1 MRVMRLPFDP
11 HTPSSRSHLRWF
23 GHESREQDM
32 RKTASIFVILI
43 ACAVC
48 QTSPAEDPAVAAAYG
63 TGVHSFYSGNYQQSH
78 DALSRV
84 VAIGT
89 EDPRVYYFR
98 GLAAL
103 RLGRRDEAIADFS
116 EGADLEAAGWS
127 IRTVSRSLERVQGP
141 DRLLLERS
149 RNRARLA
156 IAQAQRP
163 ASRMGGSAASLSG
176 PRFSG
181 IGGNLP
187 ATTQSGRTPQATG
200 RQDPIDSPSEAE
212 IDSAKEPMQR
222 QQPQRTPTP
231 PGPASDS
238 KTPAKPD
245 PFGDDPFTADPFGPG
260 MNSSRRGRSDT
271 QRDQIDAQ
279 NELRAAEATDVLD
292 QREAMAERDAAAGD
306 R

>member
-1 MRVMRLPFDP
+1 
-11 HTPSSRSHLRWF
+11 
-23 GHESREQDM
+23 M

-116 EGADLEAAGWS
+116 EGAELEAAGWS

-149 RNRARLA
+149 RSRARLA

-163 ASRMGGSAASLSG
+163 ADRMGGSAANLSG

-181 IGGNLP
+181 IGGSLP
-187 ATTQSGRTPQATG
+187 ATSQPSRTPRTTG
-200 RQDPIDSPSEAE
+200 RPDPTDSPSELE
-212 IDSAKEPMQR
+212 NIDSAKEPMQR
-222 QQPQRTPTP
+222 QQPQPTLTP
-231 PGPASDS
+231 PSPSSD
-238 KTPAKPD
+238 KKPPAKPD
-245 PFGDDPFTADPFGPG
+245 PFGDDPFAADPFGPG
-260 MNSSRRGRSDT
+260 MNTSRRGRSDT

-279 NELRAAEATDVLD
+279 NELRSAEATDVLD

>member
-1 MRVMRLPFDP
+1 
-11 HTPSSRSHLRWF
+11 
-23 GHESREQDM
+23 M
-32 RKTASIFVILI
+32 RKPVAIFAFLMV
-43 ACAVC
+43 CAVC
-48 QTSPAEDPAVAAAYG
+48 RTSPAEDQAVAAAYG
-63 TGVHSFYSGNYQQSH
+63 AGVHGYYAGNYQQSH
-78 DALSRV
+78 DTLGRV

-89 EDPRVYYFR
+89 DDPRVYYFR

-149 RNRARLA
+149 RTRARLA
-156 IAQAQRP
+156 IAQGQRP
-163 ASRMGGSAASLSG
+163 AGRSMRSAGAALSG
-176 PRFSG
+176 PRYSG
-181 IGGNLP
+181 IGG
-187 ATTQSGRTPQATG
+187 SRRTAPVA
-200 RQDPIDSPSEAE
+200 DSPTSPMPAVEPEPIPSVPPTVTDAGA
-212 IDSAKEPMQR
+212 DEPMTTS
-222 QQPQRTPTP
+222 QPPTRPTLPTPTP
-231 PGPASDS
+231 P
-238 KTPAKPD
+238 KRTPPKSAPKPPPMAD
-245 PFGDDPFTADPFGPG
+245 PFGDDPFADDPFGLDMG
-260 MNSSRRGRSDT
+260 TSRRGRSDT

>member
-1 MRVMRLPFDP
+1 MRLPVDP
-11 HTPSSRSHLRWF
+11 HTSGSRFLLEWSGPKR
-23 GHESREQDM
+23 REQDM
-32 RKTASIFVILI
+32 RKTVSIFAILI
-43 ACAVC
+43 VSAVC
-48 QTSPAEDPAVAAAYG
+48 QTSQAEDPAVAAAYG
-63 TGVHSFYSGNYQQSH
+63 TGVHRYNEGQFQQSF
-78 DALSRV
+78 DTLSRV

-89 EDPRVYYFR
+89 DDPRVYYFR

-116 EGADLEAAGWS
+116 EGADLETAGWS

-149 RNRARLA
+149 RSRARLA

-163 ASRMGGSAASLSG
+163 AGRMSRSAGADLSG

-181 IGGNLP
+181 IGGSTRAPRP
-187 ATTQSGRTPQATG
+187 APTEPPREPEVNPAN
-200 RQDPIDSPSEAE
+200 
-212 IDSAKEPMQR
+212 EPMQGAPA
-222 QQPQRTPTP
+222 QQPPAPSTPS
-231 PGPASDS
+231 PAS
-238 KTPAKPD
+238 KPTAKPD
-245 PFGDDPFTADPFGPG
+245 PFGDDPFAADPFGAS
-260 MNSSRRGRSDT
+260 MNNSRRGRSDA
-271 QRDQIDAQ
+271 QRDQINAQ